1 MLVLAL
7 ACAARVRGPNGACC
21 EHECARRDRTDV
33 RYPRPMDVERAP
45 LRLHRERVE
54 PGWVDYNGHMNV
66 AYYLLAFDHATDA
79 FLDHIGMDAGHREST
94 GGTIF
99 VLEAHVTYER
109 ELAAGDPLEFTT
121 QVLDV
126 DERRVHLFHAMY
138 HGGRG
143 ELAATN
149 ELLALH
155 VDLATRRAAPF
166 ADGVAERLDD
176 LASAHA
182 PLGRPAQAG
191 RAIGLRAGR
200 PGG

>member
-1 MLVLAL
+1 MSCKCSRGREGRAL
-7 ACAARVRGPNGACC
+7 RYS
-21 EHECARRDRTDV
+21 RRMD
-33 RYPRPMDVERAP
+33 DVERAAP

-66 AYYLLAFDHATDA
+66 AYYVLAFDHATDA
-79 FLDHIGMDAGHREST
+79 FLDHIGMDAAHRAST
-94 GGTIF
+94 RGTIF
-99 VLEAHVTYER
+99 VLEAHVTYEQ
-109 ELAAGDPLEFTT
+109 ELTAGDPLEFAT

-126 DERRVHLFHAMY
+126 DERRLHLFHAM
-138 HGGRG
+138 HHMGRG

-166 ADGVAERLDD
+166 ARPVAERLRA

-182 PLGRPAQAG
+182 PLGRPVQAG

-200 PGG
+200 PRS